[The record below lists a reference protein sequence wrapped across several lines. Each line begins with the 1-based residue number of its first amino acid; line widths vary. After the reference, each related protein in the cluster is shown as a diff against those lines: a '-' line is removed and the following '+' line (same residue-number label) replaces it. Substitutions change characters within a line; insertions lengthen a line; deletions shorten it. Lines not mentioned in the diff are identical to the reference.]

1 MANEDMG
8 LSPDAVSP
16 EEFAQLVAAAE
27 NDQQITDVIHA
38 VGTDK
43 TLDRIF
49 QGFEDRFLPEKA
61 KDVDA
66 EVLFVIDDE
75 GTEHNYAVTIRSGTC
90 STTSGTVDNPKTTLK
105 TDLVSFVKLITG
117 QADGIQL
124 FMGGSLR
131 VSGDLMFA
139 QRIMTFFDRPAT
151 S

>member
-1 MANEDMG
+1 MADEDIG

-27 NDQQITDVIHA
+27 NDQQIADVIHA

-66 EVLFVIDDE
+66 QVLFVVDDE
-75 GTEHNYAVTIRSGTC
+75 GTEHNYAVTIKDGSC
-90 STTSGTVDNPKTTLK
+90 STGSGTVENPKTTLK
-105 TDLVSFVKLITG
+105 TDLVSFIKLITG

-131 VSGDLMFA
+131 VTGDLMFA
-139 QRIMTFFDRPAT
+139 QRIMTFFDRP
-151 S
+151 SVS